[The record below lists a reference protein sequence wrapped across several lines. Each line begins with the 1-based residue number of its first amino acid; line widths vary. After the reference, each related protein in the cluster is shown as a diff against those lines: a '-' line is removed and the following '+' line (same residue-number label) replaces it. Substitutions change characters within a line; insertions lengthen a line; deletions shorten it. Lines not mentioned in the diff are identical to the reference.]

1 MLEKQ
6 SIEKYKGKRS
16 RLVKSDGFVIS
27 GEIRNVFDDSIEFFT
42 DGKLI
47 ILSFNRIGEIS
58 PLKHVHNGGEDYS

>member
-1 MLEKQ
+1 MNKESLEKF
-6 SIEKYKGKRS
+6 KGKS
-16 RLVKSDGFVIS
+16 SKLVKSDGFVIS

-58 PLKHVHNGGEDYS
+58 PLKHVNNGGGNHS